1 LERLGYLNEA
11 AHAMRWS
18 ERRLAGKPMG
28 RLRMREELLR
38 RGFPATVTADTVEK
52 LYGTIDEA
60 ELAIQALALRGGRHT
75 VPQDG
80 RFLEGRGFSQATIT
94 RVLDIE
100 PAGY

>member
-1 LERLGYLNEA
+1 
-11 AHAMRWS
+11 
-18 ERRLAGKPMG
+18 MG

-38 RGFPATVTADTVEK
+38 RGFPATVTADTVETI
-52 LYGTIDEA
+52 YGTIDEA

-80 RFLEGRGFSQATIT
+80 RFLEARGFSQATIT